1 MKRTFIG
8 TLLAS
13 ALLIASTPL
22 AAHHGNA
29 SFDPSKR
36 QMLEGTVTEWL
47 WSNPHCFLKVD
58 AKDDTGA
65 VRNWNLELGNP
76 TDMTAVGFKRTSFK
90 AGDKVTVTV
99 IPVKSGAPVGRLLT
113 VQLPDGSRLPQLP
126 Q

>member
-1 MKRTFIG
+1 MKRTLIG
-8 TLLAS
+8 AFVAS

-22 AAHHGNA
+22 LGHHGSA
-29 SFDPSKR
+29 SFDPDKR
-36 QMLEGTVTEWL
+36 LTLEGSVTEWL

-58 AKDDTGA
+58 AKDDTGS

-76 TDMTAVGFKRTSFK
+76 TDSTTVGFRRTTFK

-99 IPVKSGAPVGRLLT
+99 QPVKSGAPVGRLLT
-113 VQLPDGSRLPQLP
+113 VQLPDGTKLPQLP

>member
-1 MKRTFIG
+1 MQRTSISA
-8 TLLAS
+8 LLAS
-13 ALLIASTPL
+13 VLLIASTSL

-36 QMLEGTVTEWL
+36 EMLEGTVTEWL

-90 AGDKVTVTV
+90 TGDKVTVTV
-99 IPVKSGAPVGRLLT
+99 VPVKSGAPVGRLLT
-113 VQLPDGSRLPQLP
+113 VLLPDGTRLPQLP